1 MRNISSSAL
10 ALMALALS
18 SLTTYLTFF
27 DARYALTAAVAN
39 VSASVQTG
47 FSSSEAGSSVSYRTF
62 VAPSIIVSN
71 RGTRPVVVTAV
82 EAVLSPNTSE
92 CASSDTVRAPQFEA
106 LIIEP
111 NTVENLKFEFG
122 LPGVDAQANAEGAFE
137 LFEKTELWCL
147 RWTVFDHTGRRTQ
160 PLTALSTFSTVY
172 RPADDDSRYPTADI
186 DADTIHAPMVL
197 AKSGIF

>member
-62 VAPSIIVSN
+62 VAP
-71 RGTRPVVVTAV
+71 
-82 EAVLSPNTSE
+82 
-92 CASSDTVRAPQFEA
+92 
-106 LIIEP
+106 
-111 NTVENLKFEFG
+111 
-122 LPGVDAQANAEGAFE
+122 
-137 LFEKTELWCL
+137 
-147 RWTVFDHTGRRTQ
+147 
-160 PLTALSTFSTVY
+160 
-172 RPADDDSRYPTADI
+172 
-186 DADTIHAPMVL
+186 
-197 AKSGIF
+197 